1 MGKYKHN
8 HNKNNN
14 EEEIAK
20 QNINRTKLLIYSP
33 SKSLP
38 SAPGRILIDNRRTI
52 RRSRRNQQRLNG
64 STKRKKKLF
73 ASTDKYKKR
82 LLSKPKHY
90 PLPEIPASRSFI
102 IEQDITTC

>member
-8 HNKNNN
+8 HNKNND

-52 RRSRRNQQRLNG
+52 RRNRRMRKMVQTNTRRRK
-64 STKRKKKLF
+64 TKMMQTQLRILVRIMKIMRQLRIRMHMGGMKK
-73 ASTDKYKKR
+73 
-82 LLSKPKHY
+82 
-90 PLPEIPASRSFI
+90 
-102 IEQDITTC
+102 